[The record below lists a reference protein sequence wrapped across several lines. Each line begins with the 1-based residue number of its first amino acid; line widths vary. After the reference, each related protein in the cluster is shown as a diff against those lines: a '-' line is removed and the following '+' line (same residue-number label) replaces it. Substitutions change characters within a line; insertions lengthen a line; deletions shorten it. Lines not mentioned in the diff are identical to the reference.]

1 MVQLAW
7 GSPVNDHAD
16 ATGASPAGGARS
28 KHGQRRIDPALK
40 WTIGSDICAALALLV
55 SLCLPWNITFG
66 FGVPGSSAVLYAVV
80 WIAVL
85 FAMVAIGVSHLGAA
99 APLRAALDPSGTGRL
114 RVLFTIPL
122 LLVVGGFVVFTIVQ
136 TLRLAGTGTA
146 SPGVGPGAMF
156 ALAGGV
162 LGAQPP
168 IGSPAVSRWQAWAR
182 RIARAAI
189 VLTVLSALFN
199 LYWRTEYMWGA
210 DSLGG
215 ADAAGVVLTV
225 LYAVVA
231 VAAVVIGCT
240 WIRRDSDAARLALVI
255 LAGSTLV
262 AVLLVW
268 SLSVGREIDAFHGIA
283 QSTSTAAVGYEG
295 YLAWIV
301 AGAVGAA
308 VSWSALTSTARPD
321 RQLVAAAVRTV
332 LTLVVFWCVASIV
345 LRVADFVV
353 AASLDLL
360 HSLYDTAML
369 VSFDAVTA
377 VLAFWLRRNVDKASA
392 RVLIGMSTALVGFA
406 VGRVVIGVAMAP
418 RVFYVDGGPAY
429 NPVYGNTLAQ
439 QITSTFDVV
448 ICGVALSVL
457 AAAVIIGALG
467 TQPTR
472 QAPAAPP
479 PADVVPSVDKPA
491 RDAAAPVIA
500 RPTTPEPDP
509 VPGSAAYRIQ
519 RVLADST
526 QRFGAGTTYTGA
538 QRGDSET
545 TESSK

>member
-1 MVQLAW
+1 M
-7 GSPVNDHAD
+7 NDHAD
-16 ATGASPAGGARS
+16 AAGASPSGDAHS
-28 KHGQRRIDPALK
+28 KGDHRRIDPVLR
-40 WTIGSDICAALALLV
+40 WTIGRDVCATLALLV
-55 SLCLPWNITFG
+55 SLCLPWNIAFG
-66 FGVPGSSAVLYAVV
+66 FGVPGSSTALYAVV

-85 FAMVAIGVSHLGAA
+85 LSLAAIVVSHVGAA

-114 RVLFTIPL
+114 RLFFTIPL
-122 LLVVGGFVVFTIVQ
+122 ILVVGGFVVFTIVQ

-168 IGSPAVSRWQAWAR
+168 IGSPAVARWKAWTR
-182 RIARAAI
+182 GIARVAI
-189 VLTVLSALFN
+189 VLAVLSALFN

-231 VAAVVIGCT
+231 VAAVVIGCN
-240 WIRRDSDAARLALVI
+240 WIRRDSDSARLALVV
-255 LAGSTLV
+255 LGGSALI
-262 AVLLVW
+262 AVLFVW
-268 SLSVGREIDAFHGIA
+268 SLSAGREIDAFHGIT

-301 AGAVGAA
+301 AGAVSA
-308 VSWSALTSTARPD
+308 VLSWSAVTSTTVPD
-321 RQLVAAAVRTV
+321 RQLVGAAVRTV
-332 LTLVVFWCVASIV
+332 LTLVAFWCVASIV

-377 VLAFWLRRNVDKASA
+377 VLALWLRRNFDRASV

-406 VGRVVIGVAMAP
+406 IGRVVIGVAMAP

-467 TQPTR
+467 TLPTR
-472 QAPAAPP
+472 QVPAAVAGVAPTAP
-479 PADVVPSVDKPA
+479 KPA
-491 RDAAAPVIA
+491 RDAAAPAIV
-500 RPTTPEPDP
+500 RPPAPEPDP
-509 VPGSAAYRIQ
+509 VPGSAADRIQ

-526 QRFGAGTTYTGA
+526 QRFGAGTTYTGS

-545 TESSK
+545 SEGAR